1 MVIYDH
7 AEIYEMIGGDQT
19 FRKLVDVFYAK
30 IEQDDFLRP
39 MFPESL
45 EKGKEYQYLFLI
57 KKFGGPDNYTPLR
70 GHPRL
75 RKRHIPF
82 PIGIKKRN
90 QWLKLKLESWREI
103 GIGENHPAW
112 ATLVDYFDR
121 ISMKMVNQSEID
133 TL

>member
-7 AEIYEMIGGDQT
+7 TEIYEMVGGDQT

-45 EKGKEYQYLFLI
+45 ENGKEYQYLFLI

-82 PIGIKKRN
+82 PIGIKERN

-103 GIGENHPAW
+103 GIDEAHPAW
-112 ATLVDYFDR
+112 PTLLDYFYR
-121 ISMKMVNQSEID
+121 ISMKMVNQSEL
-133 TL
+133 TE